1 MAVRKKKRAGSAPKL
16 QTSKPAQEQTPSTRR
31 VVTHHE
37 IAARAYLIW
46 EASGRQHGNDRA
58 QWLQAE
64 RELRG

>member
-1 MAVRKKKRAGSAPKL
+1 MAVRKKKGTASAPKL
-16 QTSKPAQEQTPSTRR
+16 QTSEAAHAPAPSARR
-31 VVTHHE
+31 AVAHHE

-58 QWLQAE
+58 HWLQAE